1 MCGRY
6 ALILPPEAIRQLFR
20 FFGPVWNGATPN
32 WPARYNVAPTQDV
45 PVLRAPN
52 ELVSIRWGL
61 VPSWSKE
68 IGTAPLIN
76 ARGESVAEKPSF
88 RQSFKSRRCLVP
100 ADGFYEWRIEGKLKI
115 PMFIRMRTKEPL
127 VFGGIWDRWT
137 APDGKA
143 VDSMSI
149 VTTGANR
156 LIGQLHD
163 RMPVIL
169 GQDDWEGWIKGT
181 PETAQTLIRPCPDDW
196 LEYFTASRRVNA
208 VGNDGPDL
216 IDPAAHGPLEQPKRA
231 SKAKARD
238 GGGQGSLF

>member
-32 WPARYNVAPTQDV
+32 WPARYNVAPTQSV

-52 ELVSIRWGL
+52 EMVSIRWGL

-68 IGTAPLIN
+68 IATAPLIN

-88 RQSFKSRRCLVP
+88 RNAFKARRCLVP
-100 ADGFYEWRIEGKLKI
+100 ADGFYEWRVEGALKI
-115 PMFIRMRTKEPL
+115 PMFIRMRSKEPL
-127 VFGGIWDRWT
+127 VFGGIWDRWI
-137 APDGKA
+137 APDGQA
-143 VDSMSI
+143 VDSMAI
-149 VTTGANR
+149 VTTAANR

-169 GQDDWEGWIKGT
+169 DAKDWDSWINGA
-181 PETAQTLIRPCPDDW
+181 PDTAQNLIRPCPDDW
-196 LEYFTASRRVNA
+196 LEYFTVSRRVNA
-208 VGNDGPDL
+208 VANDGPDL
-216 IDPAAHGPLEQPKRA
+216 IEPASAEPPPPPKKPPKR
-231 SKAKARD
+231 KAD
-238 GGGQGSLF
+238 TGGQGSLF